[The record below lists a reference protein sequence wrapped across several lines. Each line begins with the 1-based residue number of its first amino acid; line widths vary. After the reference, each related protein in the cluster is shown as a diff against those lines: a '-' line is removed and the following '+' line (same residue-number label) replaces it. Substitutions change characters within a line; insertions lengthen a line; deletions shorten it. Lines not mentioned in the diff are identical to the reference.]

1 MTKPDSY
8 HHGYQAMRD
17 KLELIAWTAAR
28 DEFNLVHPPGQ
39 PEKLSTD
46 GYWYAQ
52 GEFRALCDT
61 MPRN

>member
-1 MTKPDSY
+1 MT
-8 HHGYQAMRD
+8 
-17 KLELIAWTAAR
+17 E
-28 DEFNLVHPPGQ
+28 
-39 PEKLSTD
+39 PEQLSTD